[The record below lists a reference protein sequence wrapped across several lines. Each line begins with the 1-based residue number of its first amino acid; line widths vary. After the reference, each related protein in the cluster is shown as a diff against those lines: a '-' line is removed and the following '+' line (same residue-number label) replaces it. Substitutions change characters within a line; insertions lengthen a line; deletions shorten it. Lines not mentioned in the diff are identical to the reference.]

1 MKKGYE
7 GITLGLAMLFAAWA
21 VIAVVKFLF

>member
-7 GITLGLAMLFAAWA
+7 GLMVSLWMLFAAWA
-21 VIAVVKFLF
+21 LVAVVKLVF